1 MGIKKD
7 VEFEEIELQF
17 EKGDKLFLFTDGLFE
32 EFNSEKEEFGEK
44 QVVNIIK
51 AYSDKELKELF
62 GILMENLNLFLA
74 SSARQDDITFIGVE
88 NDRK

>member
-1 MGIKKD
+1 MNCP
-7 VEFEEIELQF
+7 ELLK
-17 EKGDKLFLFTDGLFE
+17 EV
-32 EFNSEKEEFGEK
+32 NSEKEEFGEK